1 MNLFVFIKKNVVKW
15 FYKKTAGRIFVW
27 LRQNIEQMDNKGEL
41 KKLYPQIEDC
51 FYSAY
56 AKDKELKSVKKSL
69 SLQQSPYRN
78 IHDAVV
84 KAIEAIHP
92 NVAVT
97 LNYNAT
103 YSLNSAKNKLDN
115 FIQMCRQKYGGD
127 LQGYAVFEHIN
138 SNIHAHLALHI
149 PKKMT
154 NKVLYETEIEMNAFW
169 QTKIKSGTSYVRKI
183 HNVGWF
189 WYMAKGV
196 KNLSHLIPL

>member
-1 MNLFVFIKKNVVKW
+1 MKLFVFIEKDDVKR
-15 FYKKTAGRIFVW
+15 FYKENAGRIFVW
-27 LRQNIEQMDNKGEL
+27 LKQNIEQMDNEDEL
-41 KKLYPQIEDC
+41 KELYPQIEDC

-56 AKDKELKSVKKSL
+56 AKNKELKSVKKTL
-69 SLQQSPYRN
+69 SPQQSPYRN

-84 KAIEAIHP
+84 KAIETIHP

-97 LNYNAT
+97 LNYNAP
-103 YSLNSAKNKLDN
+103 YSLNSAKNKLVN
-115 FIQMCRQKYGGD
+115 FINMYSQKYGTK
-127 LQGYAVFEHIN
+127 LNGYAVFEHIN
-138 SNIHAHLALHI
+138 SNIHAHLALCI

-169 QTKIKSGTSYVRKI
+169 QTQIKSGTSYVRKI

>member
-27 LRQNIEQMDNKGEL
+27 LRQNIEQMDNNGEF
-41 KKLYPQIEDC
+41 KQLYPQIEDC

-103 YSLNSAKNKLDN
+103 YSLNSAKNKLVN
-115 FIQMCRQKYGGD
+115 YIQMCRQKYGTD
-127 LQGYAVFEHIN
+127 VKGYAVFEHIN
-138 SNIHAHLALHI
+138 SNIHAHLALYI
-149 PKKMT
+149 PKNMT
-154 NKVLYETEIEMNAFW
+154 NKALYETEIEMNAFW
-169 QTKIKSGTSYVRKI
+169 QTQIKSGTSYVRKI